1 MNTLIL
7 EEIEIGIA
15 NCLTIGERKEKKKK
29 KGFFGAGVGV
39 GGCEGRVVCIL
50 NILTGKEKV
59 NYYILYFS

>member
-29 KGFFGAGVGV
+29 KGFFWGR
-39 GGCEGRVVCIL
+39 GGGGWV
-50 NILTGKEKV
+50 
-59 NYYILYFS
+59 